1 MSAEYDE
8 IADAAPT
15 DGGVGFAVWKMAQ
28 QLEGV
33 RKEYVEATEQ
43 PTLLEVLL
51 RGVGP
56 REDGNAQ

>member
-1 MSAEYDE
+1 MSEYDE
-8 IADAAPT
+8 IATAAPS
-15 DGGVGFAVWKMAQ
+15 DGGVGFAVWEMAR
-28 QLEGV
+28 QLEHA

-51 RGVGP
+51 SGVGP